1 VIFSQVMPST
11 EANSQICA
19 LLGDYRMGSAMGD
32 RRSLTLALSTEYKF
46 AEDQLA
52 IRGTD
57 RFDINVHDVGSTTV
71 AGPIVGLIT
80 AAS

>member
-1 VIFSQVMPST
+1 MPVTS
-11 EANSQICA
+11 AVNQIAA
-19 LLGDYRMGSAMGD
+19 LLGNFRLGTAMGD
-32 RRSLTLALSTEYKF
+32 RRALTLALSTEYKF

-57 RFDINVHDVGSTTV
+57 RFDINVHDVGNTTT

-80 AAS
+80 ASS